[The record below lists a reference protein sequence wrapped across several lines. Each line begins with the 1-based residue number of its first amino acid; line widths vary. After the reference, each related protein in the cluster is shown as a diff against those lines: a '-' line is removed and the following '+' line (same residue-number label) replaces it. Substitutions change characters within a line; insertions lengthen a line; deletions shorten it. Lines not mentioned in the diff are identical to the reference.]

1 MITIYLDNLRT
12 GKVKGG
18 KKKNPKAPRQ
28 KPLKLPGLAAVSKK
42 DPRDLLG
49 EVFVC
54 FSIFHLTL
62 F

>member
-12 GKVKGG
+12 AKVKGG
-18 KKKNPKAPRQ
+18 KKKNPKPPRV

-49 EVFVC
+49 EVF
-54 FSIFHLTL
+54 FFYSKFQ
-62 F
+62 